1 MRTCFISSM
10 IFLAALAAILDSPA
24 ARAAE
29 GGRRTIALDQDWRFH
44 LGEVDSG
51 QAADLDDSSWRR
63 LDVPHDWSIEG
74 PFNQASP
81 AGAGG
86 GYLDGGIGWYRKS
99 FVPPPEATGGRLF
112 VEFDGVYMD
121 SQVWLNGKLLGQHP
135 YGYTGFQYEL
145 TPHLKPGP
153 NLLAVRANVTQPC
166 SRWYSGAGIFR
177 HVRLTATGPVH
188 VAHWGTYVTTPK
200 VTGDAAVVEVHTQ
213 VLNQG
218 TALATARL
226 QTAILD
232 PEGVEVAKSE
242 STATVAGGGGSSFGQ
257 MLKVSKPKLWSLQT
271 PELYALV
278 SRVSVG
284 GYVVDS
290 VSTPFGIRTIE
301 FTRDRGFLLNGR
313 HVPLYGVCDH
323 HDLGCLGSAVNRR
336 AIQRQLEILKGMGC
350 NAIRTSHNPPAPEL
364 LDLCDRMG
372 FVVMDEAFDE
382 WKAGKTQHGY
392 GRFFDQWSEPDLV
405 SMLRRDRNHP
415 SIVMWSIG
423 NEIPEQGA
431 AKGYEMSKR
440 LCDICRF
447 QDPTRPTVSACNDPG
462 GADRTG
468 FAKPLGVFGINY
480 SIGAYQQYKGRYTL
494 VASETASAL
503 STRGQYN
510 LVPDRDGKLHIR
522 NEDHHQVTSYDLG
535 APGWGY
541 TAETDLLAMARSPWV
556 AGEFVWTGFDYI
568 GEPTPYDWPSRSSYF
583 GIVDLCGFP
592 KDRYYFYRSRWRPE
606 PLVHLLPSWDWP
618 GWEGKPIPVW
628 AVSNAES
635 VELRLNGKSLGE
647 KNLDQQKTLHVQWDV
662 PYVPGELEALAKK
675 GGKVVATDK
684 VRTPGKAKRLI
695 LAADRTRIAA
705 NGDDLSF
712 VTVRV
717 TDDSGQTCPNADPL
731 LRFHVEGAGTVAGT
745 DNGDPIDHAS
755 FQSDRRKAFH
765 GLALVVI
772 KPAHSPGRI
781 TLRAEAEGLEPAEVV
796 LDVGAGGEAQSLMK
810 MVNPRIIIQE
820 EEEPNWLSRHH
831 KPAGATAGLSS
842 SGNCTGVVAGK

>member
-1 MRTCFISSM
+1 MAG
-10 IFLAALAAILDSPA
+10 LAAALGSPA
-24 ARAAE
+24 TPAAE
-29 GGRRTIALDQDWRFH
+29 GGRKTIPLDRDWRFH
-44 LGEVDSG
+44 RGEIQNG
-51 QAADLDDSSWRR
+51 QAVELDDSSWRQ

-99 FVPPPEATGGRLF
+99 FDPPFSFSSVPPPPHFVFFAGPGAGSRLF

-121 SQVWLNGKLLGQHP
+121 SQVWLNGKLLGRHP

-145 TPHLKPGP
+145 TPQLKPGVP
-153 NLLAVRANVTQPC
+153 NVLAVRANVTQPC

-177 HVRLTATGPVH
+177 HVRLTVTGPVH

-200 VTGDAAVVEVHTQ
+200 VTDAAAVVEVHTQ

-218 TALATARL
+218 DALAAVRL
-226 QTAILD
+226 QTSILD
-232 PEGVEVAKSE
+232 PEGVEVAQDE
-242 STATVAGGGGSSFGQ
+242 ATAPVAAGGGSALGQ
-257 MLKVSKPKLWSLQT
+257 MLRVAHPRLWSIQT
-271 PELYALV
+271 PVLYTLV
-278 SRVSVG
+278 SRLSVAG
-284 GYVVDS
+284 HVVDS
-290 VSTPFGIRTIE
+290 VTTPLGIRTIE
-301 FTRDRGFLLNGR
+301 FTRERGFLLNGE
-313 HVPLYGVCDH
+313 HVPLQGVCDH

-336 AIQRQLEILKGMGC
+336 AIERQLEILKGMGC

-392 GRFFDQWSEPDLV
+392 GRFFDQFSEPDLV
-405 SMLRRDRNHP
+405 SMLHRDRNHP
-415 SIVMWSIG
+415 SIILWSIG

-431 AKGYEMSKR
+431 KNGYEMSKR
-440 LCDICRF
+440 LADICRF
-447 QDPTRPTVSACNDPG
+447 HDPTRPTVSACNDPG

-503 STRGQYN
+503 STRGEYN
-510 LVPDRDGKLHIR
+510 LVPDREGKLRIR

-535 APGWGY
+535 APPWGY
-541 TAETDLLAMARSPWV
+541 TAETGLLAMARWPWV

-568 GEPTPYDWPSRSSYF
+568 GEPTPYEWPSRSSYF

-592 KDRYYFYRSRWRPE
+592 KDRYWFYRSRWRPE

-628 AVSNAES
+628 AVSNAGS
-635 VELRLNGKSLGE
+635 VELRLNGQSLGE
-647 KNLDQQKTLHVQWDV
+647 KNLDQQKTLHAQWDV
-662 PYVPGELEALAKK
+662 PYAPGVLEALAKN
-675 GGKVVATDK
+675 GGRVVATDK
-684 VRTPGKAKRLI
+684 VYTPGKAAQL
-695 LAADRTRIAA
+695 LLTADRSRIAA
-705 NGDDLSF
+705 NGDDLAF
-712 VTVRV
+712 VTLRV
-717 TDDSGQTCPNADPL
+717 TDRKKRTCPNADPL
-731 LRFHVEGAGTVAGT
+731 VRFSVVGAGAIAGT
-745 DNGDPIDHAS
+745 DNGDPTDHTS

-772 KPAHSPGRI
+772 KPVGAPGHI
-781 TLRAEAEGLEPAEVV
+781 VLVAEADGLRQAVIALESE
-796 LDVGAGGEAQSLMK
+796 
-810 MVNPRIIIQE
+810 
-820 EEEPNWLSRHH
+820 
-831 KPAGATAGLSS
+831 
-842 SGNCTGVVAGK
+842 